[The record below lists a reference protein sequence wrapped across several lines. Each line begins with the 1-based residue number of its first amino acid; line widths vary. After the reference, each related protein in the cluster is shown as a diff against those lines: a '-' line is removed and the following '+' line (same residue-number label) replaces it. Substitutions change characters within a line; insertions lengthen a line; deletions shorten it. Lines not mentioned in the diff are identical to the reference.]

1 MKNNTKLSICL
12 LFLLMSMG
20 ISVAAETYSQET
32 FITIESNNLTVKE
45 VLNKIE
51 KESEYIFFYMDNS
64 IDLNR
69 KVSVKAKQEQVN
81 KILDQVFEGTNTHYY
96 ISDRQIIISKDKV
109 SAPIA
114 NPQQKG
120 HQISGVI
127 KDNNGEP
134 IIGANVVEKGTTNG
148 TITDMNGQ
156 FTLVVNPNA
165 LLQISYIGF
174 NTMDMPVGNKTSFNI
189 KMTEDT
195 KALDEVVVI
204 GYGVMKKSDLT
215 GSVGSVKADVIQKQA
230 VSSFDQGLQGKV
242 AGVQVMATSGSPGGV
257 VDIRIR
263 GGNSLTSGNQ
273 PLYVIDGYPVTAG
286 GSAGGSGAGQNP
298 LATLNPGDI
307 ESMEILKDAS
317 ATSIYGSRGA
327 NGVILITTKRGK
339 SGKTTVTYD
348 GYAGFQH
355 VARKLDMMNAT
366 QWAEMVNEGAQT
378 DGRPTY
384 YPSATSNPLY
394 PAVDQL
400 GEGTNYQD
408 LIFRSALIQSHN
420 VSVNGGS
427 ENTKFAVIA
436 SYFGQDG
443 VVKNQDFN
451 RVSIRNNID
460 TKISKIVSLSTSLA
474 VSRVFSNIGRE
485 NGDGGGNTSVIN
497 AALVLPPTVP
507 VRHPE
512 TGDFV
517 RMNYLSGSS
526 AVPNPVPYVEYLQDK
541 GTIDRILASADLT
554 FNIIDGLTLKV
565 SGGADMSSAL
575 REVYEPKETNTG
587 YNANGIAQQQNRR
600 SSSYSNENIL
610 TYIKTFGVHS
620 LNVMAGSSLLFEEN
634 KTSSMTARNFISDV
648 YGYNNLDAGAQWDKP
663 NTGRTKS
670 TLLSAFGRIN
680 YVLMDKY
687 LFTVTG
693 RADGS
698 SKFGT
703 NNKWAFFP
711 SVAAAWRINQE
722 NFMKDA
728 TWISN
733 LKIRGSWGVTGNQ
746 NIPSYSSQEKMNTY
760 VYPIGGITSVGIGA
774 GNMPNP
780 DLKWETTAITDIGVD
795 FGILNNRINFTA
807 DYYYKKTTDLLWNI
821 SVPLTTGF
829 GTVLKNIGSL
839 ENKGLELSL
848 SADVLTG
855 PFKWNTMINWSTN
868 KNKVLEIPGYIPTQQ
883 GTISGHLKVNGS
895 WLEPGLPVGV
905 WNLLK
910 TDGIMRTEQ
919 EWKDA
924 PRVSDKTFDKVGD
937 MRFVDKNGDGKIS
950 FGEDRQIVGDPN
962 PDFIFGWTNNFSY
975 KNFDLSIYLNGSVGN
990 DIYNV
995 LRAETNIV
1003 CAWGNQQAEVMDRW
1017 TANNPNGKYPR
1028 AHVLV
1033 NQNMLQSDFLIEDGS
1048 FLRVQNLTVGY
1059 TFEKIPFLRSLRLY
1073 GTAQNLLTITG
1084 YSGYNPEVNSQGQ
1097 SNLQMGV
1104 DYNAY
1109 PTSRS
1114 FIFGVNIGF

>member
-1 MKNNTKLSICL
+1 MKNSTKYSISL
-12 LFLLMSMG
+12 LALFLSTHVVG
-20 ISVAAETYSQET
+20 ATETYSPNT
-32 FITIESNNLTVKE
+32 GKE
-45 VLNKIE
+45 I
-51 KESEYIFFYMDNS
+51 
-64 IDLNR
+64 
-69 KVSVKAKQEQVN
+69 SVP
-81 KILDQVFEGTNTHYY
+81 
-96 ISDRQIIISKDKV
+96 IS
-109 SAPIA
+109 
-114 NPQQKG
+114 QQKKG
-120 HQISGVI
+120 NPITGIV
-127 KDNNGEP
+127 KDANGEP
-134 IIGANVVEKGTTNG
+134 VIGANIVEKGTTNG
-148 TITDMNGQ
+148 TITDISGKFNL
-156 FTLVVNPNA
+156 TVDDKA
-165 LLQISYIGF
+165 LLIVSYIGY
-174 NTMDMPVGNKTSFNI
+174 NTTEMPVGNKTSLNI
-189 KMTEDT
+189 TLTEDSE
-195 KALDEVVVI
+195 ALDEVVVV
-204 GYGVMKKSDLT
+204 GYGVMRKSDLT
-215 GSVGSVKADVIQKQA
+215 GSVSSVKSDVIQKQA
-230 VSSFDQGLQGKV
+230 LSSFDQGLQGKV
-242 AGVQVMATSGSPGGV
+242 AGVQVTASSGSPGGV

-273 PLYVIDGYPVTAG
+273 PLYVVDGYPVTSG

-339 SGKTTVTYD
+339 TGKTTVTYD

-355 VARKLDMMNAT
+355 VAKKLDMMNASE
-366 QWAEMVNEGAQT
+366 WGEMANEGAAT
-378 DGRPTY
+378 DGRPAY
-384 YPSATSNPLY
+384 YPTGASTNPLY
-394 PAVDQL
+394 PSVGDL
-400 GEGTNYQD
+400 GAGTDWQD
-408 LIFRSALIQSHN
+408 EIFRTAPIHSHN

-427 ENTKFAVIA
+427 ENTKFAVVA
-436 SYFGQDG
+436 SFFGQDG

-451 RVSIRNNID
+451 RVSLRNNID
-460 TKISKIVSLSTSLA
+460 TKISKFVTLSTSFTM
-474 VSRVFSNIGRE
+474 SRVFSNIGRE

-507 VRHPE
+507 IRHPE
-512 TGDFV
+512 TGDYIRTNF
-517 RMNYLSGSS
+517 LTGAS

-541 GTIDRILASADLT
+541 GTIDRMLASADVT

-600 SSSYSNENIL
+600 SSSYSNENVL
-610 TYIKTFGVHS
+610 TYLKKIGAHS
-620 LNVMAGSSLLFEEN
+620 LNVMVGTSLLYEEN
-634 KTSSMTARNFISDV
+634 KTSSMVARDFISDV

-663 NTGRTKS
+663 STGRSKS
-670 TLLSAFGRIN
+670 TLLSGFGRIN

-698 SKFGT
+698 SKFGA

-711 SVAAAWRINQE
+711 SFAAAWRINQE
-722 NFMKDA
+722 AFMKDI

-733 LKIRGSWGVTGNQ
+733 LKVRGSWGVTGNQ
-746 NIPSYSSQEKMNTY
+746 NINSYSSQEKMNTY
-760 VYPIGGITSVGIGA
+760 VYPFGGITSVGIGA

-795 FGILNNRINFTA
+795 FGVFNNRINFTA

-829 GTVLKNIGSL
+829 GSVLKNIGSL
-839 ENKGLELSL
+839 ENKGLELSV

-855 PFKWNTMINWSTN
+855 QFKWNTMINWSTN

-883 GTISGHLKVNGS
+883 GSISGHLKVNGS

-910 TDGIMRTEQ
+910 TNGVMRTET

-924 PRVSDKTFDKVGD
+924 ARVGDKTFDKVGD
-937 MRFVDKNGDGKIS
+937 MGFYDKNGDGKIS
-950 FGEDRQIVGDPN
+950 FGEDRTIVGDPN

-975 KNFDLSIYLNGSVGN
+975 KNFDLSVYLNGSVGG
-990 DIYNV
+990 DVYNV

-1003 CAWGNQQAEVMDRW
+1003 SVWGNQRKEVMDRW
-1017 TANNPNGKYPR
+1017 TATNPNGTYPR

-1033 NQNMLQSDFLIEDGS
+1033 NQNLLQSDFLIEDGS
-1048 FLRVQNLTVGY
+1048 FLRVQNVTLGY
-1059 TFEKIPFLRSLRLY
+1059 TIPKVSFLRSLRVY
-1073 GTAQNLLTITG
+1073 ATAQNLLTITG

-1097 SNLQMGV
+1097 NNLQMGV

-1109 PTSRS
+1109 PAARS

>member
-1 MKNNTKLSICL
+1 MKNNTRFSICL
-12 LFLLMSMG
+12 LFLWMSM
-20 ISVAAETYSQET
+20 SFCLAAETYSQET
-32 FITIESNNLTVKE
+32 FFTIESNNLTVKE
-45 VLNKIE
+45 VFNKIE
-51 KESEYIFFYMDNS
+51 KESEYIFFYLDNS
-64 IDLNR
+64 VDLNR
-69 KVSVKAKQEQVN
+69 KVSVKARKEQVS
-81 KILDQVFEGTNTHYY
+81 KILDQIFEGTDTHYY
-96 ISDRQIIISKDKV
+96 ISDRQIIISKDEKAAPV
-109 SAPIA
+109 SL
-114 NPQQKG
+114 QQKG
-120 HQISGVI
+120 QTITGIV
-127 KDNNGEP
+127 KDATGEP
-134 IIGANVVEKGTTNG
+134 VIGANIVEKGTTNG

-156 FTLVVNPNA
+156 FTLTVNPKA
-165 LLQISYIGF
+165 VLQISYIGF
-174 NTMDMPVGNKTSFNI
+174 NTLDMPVGNKSSLTI
-189 KMTEDT
+189 KLTEDT
-195 KALDEVVVI
+195 KALDEVVVV
-204 GYGVMKKSDLT
+204 GYGVMRKSDLT
-215 GSVGSVKADVIQKQA
+215 GSVGSVKSDVIQKQA
-230 VSSFDQGLQGKV
+230 ISSFDQGLQGKV

-339 SGKTTVTYD
+339 QGKTTVTYD
-348 GYAGFQH
+348 GYVGFQH
-355 VARKLDMMNAT
+355 VAKKLDMMNAT
-366 QWAEMVNEGAQT
+366 EWAEMANEGATT
-378 DGRPTY
+378 DGRPIY
-384 YPSATSNPLY
+384 YPSASPNPLY

-408 LIFRSALIQSHN
+408 LIFRSAPIHSHN

-427 ENTKFAVIA
+427 ENTKFSVVA
-436 SYFGQDG
+436 SYFAQDG

-451 RVSIRNNID
+451 RVSLRNNID
-460 TKISKIVSLSTSLA
+460 TKISKIVDLSTSFT
-474 VSRVFSNIGRE
+474 VSRVFANIGRE

-507 VRHPE
+507 VRDPE
-512 TGDFV
+512 TGDFI

-554 FNIIDGLTLKV
+554 FHIIDGLTLKV

-610 TYIKTFGVHS
+610 TYIKKFGVHS
-620 LNVMAGSSLLFEEN
+620 LNVMVGSSLLYEEN
-634 KTSSMTARNFISDV
+634 KTSSMTARDFISDV

-663 NTGRTKS
+663 NTGRSKS
-670 TLLSAFGRIN
+670 TLLSGFGRVN

-711 SVAAAWRINQE
+711 SFAAAWRINQE
-722 NFMKDA
+722 KFMKEID
-728 TWISN
+728 WISN

-746 NIPSYSSQEKMNTY
+746 NISSYSSQEKMNTY
-760 VYPIGGITSVGIGA
+760 VYPIGGVTSVGIGA

-780 DLKWETTAITDIGVD
+780 NLKWETTAITDIGLD
-795 FGILNNRINFTA
+795 FGVLNNRINFTA

-839 ENKGLELSL
+839 ENKGLELSV

-855 PFKWNTMINWSTN
+855 QFKWNTMINWSTN

-910 TDGIMRTEQ
+910 TNGVMRTEK
-919 EWKDA
+919 EWQDA
-924 PRVSDKTFDKVGD
+924 ARVADSNFDKIGD
-937 MRFVDKNGDGKIS
+937 MSFVDKNGDGKIS

-975 KNFDLSIYLNGSVGN
+975 KNFDLSIYINGSVGN

-1003 CAWGNQQAEVMDRW
+1003 STWGNQRAEVMDRW

-1033 NQNMLQSDFLIEDGS
+1033 NQNLQQSDFLIEDGS
-1048 FLRVQNLTVGY
+1048 FLRVQNVTLGY
-1059 TFEKIPFLRSLRLY
+1059 TFPKVSFLRSLRVY
-1073 GTAQNLLTITG
+1073 ATAQNLLTITG
-1084 YSGYNPEVNSQGQ
+1084 YSGFNPEVNSQGQ

-1109 PTSRS
+1109 PTARS
-1114 FIFGVNIGF
+1114 FILGVNIGF

>member
-1 MKNNTKLSICL
+1 MKNNTRFSICL
-12 LFLLMSMG
+12 LFLWMSMNFCL
-20 ISVAAETYSQET
+20 AAETYSQET
-32 FITIESNNLTVKE
+32 FFTIESNNLTVKE
-45 VLNKIE
+45 VFNKIE
-51 KESEYIFFYMDNS
+51 KESEYIFFYLDNS
-64 IDLNR
+64 VDLNR
-69 KVSVKAKQEQVN
+69 KVSVKARKEQVS
-81 KILDQVFEGTNTHYY
+81 KILDQIFEGTDTHYY
-96 ISDRQIIISKDKV
+96 ISDRQIIISKDEKAAPV
-109 SAPIA
+109 SL
-114 NPQQKG
+114 QQKG
-120 HQISGVI
+120 QTITGIV
-127 KDNNGEP
+127 KDATGEP
-134 IIGANVVEKGTTNG
+134 VIGANIVEKGTTNG

-156 FTLVVNPNA
+156 FTLTVNPKA
-165 LLQISYIGF
+165 VLQISYIGF
-174 NTMDMPVGNKTSFNI
+174 NTLDMPVGNKSSLTI
-189 KMTEDT
+189 KLTEDT
-195 KALDEVVVI
+195 KALDEVVVV
-204 GYGVMKKSDLT
+204 GYGVMRKSDLT
-215 GSVGSVKADVIQKQA
+215 GSVGSVKSDVIQKQA
-230 VSSFDQGLQGKV
+230 ISSFDQGLQGKV

-339 SGKTTVTYD
+339 QGKTTVTYD
-348 GYAGFQH
+348 GYVGFQH
-355 VARKLDMMNAT
+355 VAKKLDMMNAT
-366 QWAEMVNEGAQT
+366 EWAEMANEGATT
-378 DGRPTY
+378 DGRPIY
-384 YPSATSNPLY
+384 YPSASPNPLY

-408 LIFRSALIQSHN
+408 LIFRSAPIHSHN

-427 ENTKFAVIA
+427 ENTKFSVVA
-436 SYFGQDG
+436 SYFAQDG

-451 RVSIRNNID
+451 RVSLRNNID
-460 TKISKIVSLSTSLA
+460 TKISKIVDLSTSFT
-474 VSRVFSNIGRE
+474 VSRVFANIGRE

-507 VRHPE
+507 VRDPE
-512 TGDFV
+512 TGDFI
-517 RMNYLSGSS
+517 RMNYLPGSS

-554 FNIIDGLTLKV
+554 FHIIDGLTLKV

-610 TYIKTFGVHS
+610 TYIKKFGVHS
-620 LNVMAGSSLLFEEN
+620 LNVMVGSSLLYEEN
-634 KTSSMTARNFISDV
+634 KTSSMTARDFISDV

-663 NTGRTKS
+663 NTGRSKS
-670 TLLSAFGRIN
+670 TLLSGFGRVN

-711 SVAAAWRINQE
+711 SFAAAWRINQE
-722 NFMKDA
+722 KFMKEID
-728 TWISN
+728 WISN

-746 NIPSYSSQEKMNTY
+746 NISSYSSQEKMNTY
-760 VYPIGGITSVGIGA
+760 VYPIGGVTSVGIGA

-780 DLKWETTAITDIGVD
+780 NLKWETTAITDIGLD
-795 FGILNNRINFTA
+795 FGVLNNRINFTA

-839 ENKGLELSL
+839 ENKGLELSV

-855 PFKWNTMINWSTN
+855 QFKWNTMINWSTN
-868 KNKVLEIPGYIPTQQ
+868 KNKVLQ
-883 GTISGHLKVNGS
+883 V
-895 WLEPGLPVGV
+895 
-905 WNLLK
+905 
-910 TDGIMRTEQ
+910 
-919 EWKDA
+919 
-924 PRVSDKTFDKVGD
+924 
-937 MRFVDKNGDGKIS
+937 
-950 FGEDRQIVGDPN
+950 
-962 PDFIFGWTNNFSY
+962 
-975 KNFDLSIYLNGSVGN
+975 
-990 DIYNV
+990 
-995 LRAETNIV
+995 
-1003 CAWGNQQAEVMDRW
+1003 
-1017 TANNPNGKYPR
+1017 
-1028 AHVLV
+1028 
-1033 NQNMLQSDFLIEDGS
+1033 
-1048 FLRVQNLTVGY
+1048 
-1059 TFEKIPFLRSLRLY
+1059 
-1073 GTAQNLLTITG
+1073 
-1084 YSGYNPEVNSQGQ
+1084 
-1097 SNLQMGV
+1097 
-1104 DYNAY
+1104 
-1109 PTSRS
+1109 TSRPS
-1114 FIFGVNIGF
+1114 RARSPAT